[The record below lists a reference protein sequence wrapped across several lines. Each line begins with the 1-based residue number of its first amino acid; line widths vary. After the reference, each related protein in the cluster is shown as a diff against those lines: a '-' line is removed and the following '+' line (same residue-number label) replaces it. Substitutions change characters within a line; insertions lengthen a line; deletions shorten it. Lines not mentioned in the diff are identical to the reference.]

1 MKLAAF
7 LLADDMVATI
17 AFYRDVLGFTLNGS
31 FGDPPAWCHLSRDEA
46 QLMFLWY
53 PPHDHGPD
61 DDHEH
66 LPPTMT
72 GMIYL
77 YPDDIR
83 ALYERVKQQ
92 WEIADELGPRP
103 HGMVEFDVFDPN
115 GYRVRFGANPS

>member
-1 MKLAAF
+1 MRLAAF

-31 FGDPPAWCHLSRDEA
+31 FGDPPEWCHLSRDSAE
-46 QLMFLWY
+46 LMFLWY
-53 PPHDHGPD
+53 PPHDHGPN

-66 LPPTMT
+66 PSPTMT

-77 YPDDIR
+77 YADDID
-83 ALYERVKQQ
+83 ALYESVKQR

-103 HGMVEFDVFDPN
+103 HGMREFDVFDPN
-115 GYRVRFGANPS
+115 GYRVRFGANPA